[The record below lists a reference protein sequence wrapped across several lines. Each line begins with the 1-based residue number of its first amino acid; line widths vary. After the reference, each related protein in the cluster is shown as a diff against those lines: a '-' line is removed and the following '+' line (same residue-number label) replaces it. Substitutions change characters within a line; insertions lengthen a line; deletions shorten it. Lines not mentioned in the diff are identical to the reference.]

1 MRHLS
6 FKEQVHAALNN
17 ERSRWFFPVNNIL
30 ALIIVASTMV
40 VILETVPELFVRWGD
55 FFIYAEYTVLTIFG
69 IEYLLRLWS
78 APNRL
83 RYVTSFYGLIDL
95 VSIVPSVFIL
105 LTPDAIAYH
114 TLGIVRILRVLRLLR
129 TLRLVQLV
137 IPKQQRDRLSKELH
151 NGQSLINFEIYVF
164 ALATVVILSATLM
177 YVIEG
182 HIPGTHIPSIPHGMW
197 WAIVTISTVGY
208 GDFVPITAAGRV
220 VASLT
225 MLAGLGL
232 FVLMLTVVGHI
243 MQIILFGSKLDK
255 S

>member
-1 MRHLS
+1 MRHKSL
-6 FKEQVHAALNN
+6 KEQIQDVLNN
-17 ERSRWFFPVNNIL
+17 EHSRWFFPVNNVL
-30 ALIIVASTMV
+30 ALIILVSTAIV
-40 VILETVPELFVRWGD
+40 VLETVPELFARWHD
-55 FFIYAEYTVLTIFG
+55 FFIYAEYTVLTIFS

-83 RYVTSFYGLIDL
+83 RYATSFYGLIDL
-95 VSIVPSVFIL
+95 VSIVPSIFIL
-105 LTPDAIAYH
+105 VTPDAITYH
-114 TLGIVRILRVLRLLR
+114 TLGIIRILRVLRLLR

-137 IPKQQRDRLSKELH
+137 IPKRQRDRINKELH
-151 NGQSLINFEIYVF
+151 NGQSLINLEIYVF

-177 YVIEG
+177 YVVEG
-182 HIPGTHIPSIPHGMW
+182 HLPGTHIPSIPHGMW

-208 GDFVPITAAGRV
+208 GDLVPITSMGRV
-220 VASLT
+220 IASLT

-243 MQIILFGSKLDK
+243 MQIILFGTKLEK